1 MQLHYLAPRGGAP
14 ERELP
19 PRSDL
24 PAAGAADSGAEPRA
38 ADAPV
43 FAGTSDPHGGVEPGR
58 RSGAVS
64 PAGGGGRRGTR
75 TWLGLFVVG
84 LASLSL
90 LGQGEDC
97 RVDPRFV
104 SPGSTLQ
111 TYWDALRRGDAEV
124 AWECLIE
131 GRHDLPLPG
140 SLWFLPPTD
149 TLLLDN
155 VRSLP
160 VTSGR
165 VVVSYDVLYTPRGI
179 AEIRSFRTGDELVRE
194 RGAWRIARPLGEA
207 SMPEWE
213 PIPLPVDI

>member
-1 MQLHYLAPRGGAP
+1 MQLHYLAPSGGAP

-19 PRSDL
+19 PRTTGEPPTGDT
-24 PAAGAADSGAEPRA
+24 AGGGLAHFP
-38 ADAPV
+38 
-43 FAGTSDPHGGVEPGR
+43 GTSDPGAGVEPGR
-58 RSGAVS
+58 RSGAVN

-90 LGQGEDC
+90 LGQGENC

-131 GRHDLPLPG
+131 GRHDMPLPG

-155 VRSLP
+155 VRALP

-194 RGAWRIARPLGEA
+194 RGAWRIARPVGEA